1 MCLKTRDYFINDQE
15 SFLKHH
21 QPFSMMICEIYDLL
35 TLHQPEPL
43 SIEQIFQQLTPFLKA
58 RIRFV
63 IKNEPQALILFKN
76 ELDIVSYMANLLAN
90 KTFKIHH
97 FGNEYYYLGES

>member
-21 QPFSMMICEIYDLL
+21 QLFSMMICEIYDLL
-35 TLHQPEPL
+35 TLYQPKPL

-63 IKNEPQALILFKN
+63 IKTEPQALILFKN
-76 ELDIVSYMANLLAN
+76 ELDIVSYMANLLAD
-90 KTFKIHH
+90 KIFKIHH

>member
-1 MCLKTRDYFINDQE
+1 MVR
-15 SFLKHH
+15 FLS
-21 QPFSMMICEIYDLL
+21 QIECELL
-35 TLHQPEPL
+35 
-43 SIEQIFQQLTPFLKA
+43 QLTPFLKA

-63 IKNEPQALILFKN
+63 IKTEPQALILFKN
-76 ELDIVSYMANLLAN
+76 ELDIVSYMANLLAD